1 MITLTRFSEQ
11 IKRVTELPAAANAR
25 MFGLAIELNDGTST
39 SLFVARR
46 ELQSDWIRRL
56 NDAVTSRDRDEQ
68 AHEERPAVPDADED
82 SVSAST

>member
-1 MITLTRFSEQ
+1 MI
-11 IKRVTELPAAANAR
+11 ELPAAANAR
-25 MFGLAIELNDGTST
+25 MFGLSIEQSDGSST

-68 AHEERPAVPDADED
+68 AHEDRPALPDADEE
-82 SVSAST
+82 SVSRSS